1 MSGEEESVNGFSEEE
16 VTPRIR
22 ILVADDHAILRS
34 GLRMLINTQS
44 DMEVVG
50 EAVDGEDAI
59 RRVGELDPDIV
70 LLDRTMPGMG
80 GIRALE
86 VIREKFPRTRVL
98 VLTMHD
104 EYAYVRSVLAA
115 GGAGFVVKRAADAE
129 LISAIRTVSQGR
141 SYIDVS
147 LASTGSLE
155 EIVNP
160 KAGDRDGGWRDVRL
174 SQREREVLTS
184 VALGYT
190 NQQIADSLGLSV
202 KTVGTYR
209 ARVAE
214 KVGLKN
220 RADLVRY
227 ALDAGLL
234 APERSGRALSA
245 TDDTNNHQSSSPR

>member
-1 MSGEEESVNGFSEEE
+1 MNGVDVTNGRTGEE

-50 EAVDGEDAI
+50 EAVDGEEAI

-70 LLDRTMPGMG
+70 LLDLSMPGMG

-86 VIREKFPRTRVL
+86 VIRERYPRTRVL

-129 LISAIRTVSQGR
+129 LLSAIRTVSQGR

-160 KAGDRDGGWRDVRL
+160 KAGDRDGAWRDVRL

-184 VALGYT
+184 VAHGYT

-202 KTVGTYR
+202 KTVETYR

-245 TDDTNNHQSSSPR
+245 TDDSNQQSS

>member
-1 MSGEEESVNGFSEEE
+1 
-16 VTPRIR
+16 
-22 ILVADDHAILRS
+22 
-34 GLRMLINTQS
+34 
-44 DMEVVG
+44 MEVVG

-70 LLDRTMPGMG
+70 LLDLSMPGMG

-86 VIREKFPRTRVL
+86 VIRERYPRTRVL

-129 LISAIRTVSQGR
+129 LLSAIRTVSQGR

-184 VALGYT
+184 VAHGYT

-202 KTVGTYR
+202 KTVETYR

-234 APERSGRALSA
+234 APERSGRALSPA
-245 TDDTNNHQSSSPR
+245 DDGGHQSS

>member
-1 MSGEEESVNGFSEEE
+1 MSSEEKSVGEEVL
-16 VTPRIR
+16 PRTR

-70 LLDRTMPGMG
+70 LLDLTMPGMG

-129 LISAIRTVSQGR
+129 LLSAIRTVSQGR

-184 VALGYT
+184 VAHGYT

-202 KTVGTYR
+202 KTVETYR

-234 APERSGRALSA
+234 APERSGRVLNGSDQHADSQA
-245 TDDTNNHQSSSPR
+245 SS

>member
-1 MSGEEESVNGFSEEE
+1 MSSEEATNGH
-16 VTPRIR
+16 VNDGAATQPRVR
-22 ILVADDHAILRS
+22 ILIADDHAILRS
-34 GLRMLINTQS
+34 GLRMLINTQG

-70 LLDRTMPGMG
+70 LLDLTMPGMG

-129 LISAIRTVSQGR
+129 LLSAIRTVSQGR

-184 VALGYT
+184 VAHGYT

-202 KTVGTYR
+202 KTVETYR

-234 APERSGRALSA
+234 APDRTSRLAVQSEESPA
-245 TDDTNNHQSSSPR
+245 TTGA

>member
-1 MSGEEESVNGFSEEE
+1 MSSEEKPSVPVDKE
-16 VTPRIR
+16 TLPRTR

-70 LLDRTMPGMG
+70 LLDLTMPGMG

-86 VIREKFPRTRVL
+86 VIREKYPRTRVL

-129 LISAIRTVSQGR
+129 LLSAIRTVSQGR

-160 KAGDRDGGWRDVRL
+160 KAGGRDGGWRDVRL

-184 VALGYT
+184 VAHGYT

-202 KTVGTYR
+202 KTVETYR

-234 APERSGRALSA
+234 APERSGRVLNGS
-245 TDDTNNHQSSSPR
+245 DDSSTSHPSS

>member
-1 MSGEEESVNGFSEEE
+1 MNGEVVTPGQTSDE

-70 LLDRTMPGMG
+70 LLDLSMPGMG

-86 VIREKFPRTRVL
+86 VIRERYPRTRVL

-115 GGAGFVVKRAADAE
+115 GGAGFVVKRVDDAE
-129 LISAIRTVSQGR
+129 LLSAIRTVSQGR

-184 VALGYT
+184 VAHGYT

-202 KTVGTYR
+202 KTVETYR

-234 APERSGRALSA
+234 APERSGRALTPS
-245 TDDTNNHQSSSPR
+245 DDTSQQSG

>member
-1 MSGEEESVNGFSEEE
+1 MNGEHVINGHKGEE
-16 VTPRIR
+16 VTPRTR

-34 GLRMLINTQS
+34 GLRMLINTQN

-70 LLDRTMPGMG
+70 LLDLSMPGMG

-86 VIREKFPRTRVL
+86 VIRERYPRTRVL

-129 LISAIRTVSQGR
+129 LLSAIRTVSQGR

-184 VALGYT
+184 VAHGYT

-202 KTVGTYR
+202 KTVETYR

-234 APERSGRALSA
+234 APERSGRTLAPG
-245 TDDTNNHQSSSPR
+245 DDSNQQSS

>member
-1 MSGEEESVNGFSEEE
+1 MSSANDDRAGTGVDGSAP
-16 VTPRIR
+16 PRTR
-22 ILVADDHAILRS
+22 ILIADDHAILRS

-50 EAVDGEDAI
+50 EAVDGEDAV

-70 LLDRTMPGMG
+70 LLDLTMPGMG

-86 VIREKFPRTRVL
+86 VIREKHPRSRVL

-115 GGAGFVVKRAADAE
+115 GGAGFVVKRAADSE
-129 LISAIRTVSQGR
+129 LLSAIRTVSQGR
-141 SYIDVS
+141 AYIDVS

-160 KAGDRDGGWRDVRL
+160 KAGEREAAWRDVRL

-184 VALGYT
+184 VAHGYT
-190 NQQIADSLGLSV
+190 NQQIADTLGLSV
-202 KTVGTYR
+202 KTVETYR

-214 KVGLKN
+214 KIGLRN

-234 APERSGRALSA
+234 APDRSAARPAENGGS
-245 TDDTNNHQSSSPR
+245 TDESTG

>member
-1 MSGEEESVNGFSEEE
+1 MNGEDVTPGRVDDEG
-16 VTPRIR
+16 TPRIR

-34 GLRMLINTQS
+34 GLRMLINTQN

-70 LLDRTMPGMG
+70 LLDLSMPGMG

-86 VIREKFPRTRVL
+86 VIRERYPRTRVL

-115 GGAGFVVKRAADAE
+115 GGAGFVVKRAADSE
-129 LISAIRTVSQGR
+129 LLSAIRTVSQGR

-184 VALGYT
+184 VAHGYT

-202 KTVGTYR
+202 KTVETYR

-234 APERSGRALSA
+234 APERSGRVLS
-245 TDDTNNHQSSSPR
+245 TGDDSSSQSG

>member
-1 MSGEEESVNGFSEEE
+1 MSSIETSNPQQVREDRASR
-16 VTPRIR
+16 TR
-22 ILVADDHAILRS
+22 ILIADDHAILRS
-34 GLRMLINTQS
+34 GLRMLINTQE

-70 LLDRTMPGMG
+70 LLDLSMPGMG

-86 VIREKFPRTRVL
+86 FMRERFPRTRVL

-129 LISAIRTVSQGR
+129 LLSAIRTVSQGR

-147 LASTGSLE
+147 LASSGSLE

-160 KAGDRDGGWRDVRL
+160 KTGKAGTTWRDVRL

-184 VALGYT
+184 VAHGYT
-190 NQQIADSLGLSV
+190 NQQIADTLGLSV
-202 KTVGTYR
+202 KTVETYR
-209 ARVAE
+209 ARVSE
-214 KVGLKN
+214 KVGLRN

-227 ALDAGLL
+227 ALESGLL
-234 APERSGRALSA
+234 APDRGPELPRVPLATEKSA
-245 TDDTNNHQSSSPR
+245 SHGSS

>member
-1 MSGEEESVNGFSEEE
+1 MTSIEETG
-16 VTPRIR
+16 TGGKPAITPLPRIR
-22 ILVADDHAILRS
+22 ILIADDHAILRS
-34 GLRMLINTQS
+34 GLRMLINTQD

-59 RRVGELDPDIV
+59 RRVAELDPDIV
-70 LLDRTMPGMG
+70 LLDLSMPGMG

-86 VIREKFPRTRVL
+86 FIRERFPRTRVL

-115 GGAGFVVKRAADAE
+115 GGAGFVVKLAADAE
-129 LISAIRTVSQGR
+129 LLSAVRTVSQGR
-141 SYIDVS
+141 SYMHVS
-147 LASTGSLE
+147 LASTGSME

-160 KAGDRDGGWRDVRL
+160 KAGSRESPWRDVRL

-184 VALGYT
+184 VAHGYT

-202 KTVGTYR
+202 KTVETYR

-214 KVGLKN
+214 KVGLRN

-227 ALDAGLL
+227 ALEAGLL
-234 APERSGRALSA
+234 ARDKAAPLPP
-245 TDDTNNHQSSSPR
+245 PRPPQP